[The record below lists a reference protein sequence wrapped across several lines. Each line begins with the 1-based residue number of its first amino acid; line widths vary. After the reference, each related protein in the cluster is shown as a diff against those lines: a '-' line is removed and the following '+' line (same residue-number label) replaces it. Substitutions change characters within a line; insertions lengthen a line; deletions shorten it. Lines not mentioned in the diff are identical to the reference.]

1 MPNKKYAMEWL
12 DKAKHSLEAAKI
24 LYEARHY
31 TDVIGFELQQAVE
44 KVLKSIPAFHNRKIK
59 RTHDLSILIRDVGG
73 YIEVKTEYIKL
84 CEIATDYYVI
94 ERYPSM
100 MKDLPS
106 TSEIKR
112 VLDMAFDLYGQVKG
126 YIEGSDKLKDSK

>member
-24 LYEARHY
+24 LYEAGHY

-44 KVLKSIPAFHNRKIK
+44 KILKSIPAFNNRKIK
-59 RTHDLSILIRDVGG
+59 RTHDLSILIRDVSG

-94 ERYPSM
+94 ERYPSI

-106 TSEIKR
+106 SPEIKR
-112 VLDMAFDLYGQVKG
+112 VLDMAFDLYRRIRD
-126 YIEGSDKLKDSK
+126 YIEGSDKIKDNR

>member
-59 RTHDLSILIRDVGG
+59 RTHDLSILIRDVSG

-94 ERYPSM
+94 ESCLLYTSPSPR
-100 MKDLPS
+100 D
-106 TSEIKR
+106 
-112 VLDMAFDLYGQVKG
+112 
-126 YIEGSDKLKDSK
+126 

>member
-24 LYEARHY
+24 LYEAGHY

-44 KVLKSIPAFHNRKIK
+44 KILKSIPAFNNRKIK
-59 RTHDLSILIRDVGG
+59 RTHDLSILIRDVSG
-73 YIEVKTEYIKL
+73 YIEIKTEYITL

-106 TSEIKR
+106 SPEIKR
-112 VLDMAFDLYGQVKG
+112 VLDMAFDLCGKVKG